1 MSLPRTLAVVGLMV
15 LGILAL
21 PLLASVLD
29 GQGTENLILP
39 AHLLLMAVV
48 GAVVWRALPVPAT
61 ADAPTPSRNRVLLV
75 GAVVGVA
82 AAVVGLVFFFLLL
95 SGFSGA

>member
-39 AHLLLMAVV
+39 AHLLLMALV
-48 GAVVWRALPVPAT
+48 GAIVWRALPAPAT
-61 ADAPTPSRNRVLLV
+61 AGGPAPARNRVLLV
-75 GAVVGVA
+75 GAGVGVA
-82 AAVVGLVFFFLLL
+82 AAVVGLVLFFLLL